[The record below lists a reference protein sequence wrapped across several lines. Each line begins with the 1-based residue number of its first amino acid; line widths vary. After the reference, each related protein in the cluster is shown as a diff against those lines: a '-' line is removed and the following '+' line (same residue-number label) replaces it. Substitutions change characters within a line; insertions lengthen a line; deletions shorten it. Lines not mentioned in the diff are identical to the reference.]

1 METRTR
7 SLLKA
12 ASWRVVATLTTIVLV
27 FVLSGNLVLSGEV
40 GLLELAV
47 KTTVYF
53 FHERAW
59 NLLGFGRKSK

>member
-1 METRTR
+1 M
-7 SLLKA
+7 
-12 ASWRVVATLTTIVLV
+12 LV
-27 FVLSGNLVLSGEV
+27 YALSGNLVLGGEV

-59 NLLGFGRKSK
+59 NLLGFGRRTK